1 MSKIYD
7 AYRFRQKDPEIDK
20 LRTVFEDHF
29 GARLTRKHLKAV
41 EAGGGP
47 PVNTLARAFFGD
59 TKRPQNATLEA
70 AGRAVG
76 YERQWVKR
84 NSRKK

>member
-1 MSKIYD
+1 MSRLYKTYL
-7 AYRFRQKDPEIDK
+7 FRNKDPEIDK
-20 LRTVFEDHF
+20 LRTVFEDYF
-29 GARLTRKHLKAV
+29 GARLTRKHLK
-41 EAGGGP
+41 EIEKRGGP
-47 PVNTLARAFFGD
+47 LVTTLAASFWGV

-84 NSRKK
+84 NSGKK